1 MANDKYKTR
10 VGINVV
16 EKVISL
22 KEQDQEFLTNKTILS
37 YLGGVSKEFVRDLRE
52 SGELPYYKIRN
63 TIFYKISDVRKM
75 VERHRITIMDYNQAV
90 PSRIIWRRPLMV
102 RQP

>member
-1 MANDKYKTR
+1 MDYKHNKNKKR
-10 VGINVV
+10 IGINVV
-16 EKVISL
+16 EEVISL

-37 YLGGVSKEFVRDLRE
+37 YLGGVSKDFVKDLRE

-75 VERHRITIMDYNQAV
+75 VERHRIV
-90 PSRIIWRRPLMV
+90 
-102 RQP
+102 

>member
-1 MANDKYKTR
+1 MMDYKHNKNKNR
-10 VGINVV
+10 IGINVV

-37 YLGGVSKEFVRDLRE
+37 YLGGVSKDFVKDLRE

-63 TIFYKISDVRKM
+63 IIFYKISDVRK
-75 VERHRITIMDYNQAV
+75 
-90 PSRIIWRRPLMV
+90 W
-102 RQP
+102 

>member
-1 MANDKYKTR
+1 MIWRICVMDYKHNKNKNR
-10 VGINVV
+10 IGINVV

-75 VERHRITIMDYNQAV
+75 VERHRIV
-90 PSRIIWRRPLMV
+90 
-102 RQP
+102 

>member
-1 MANDKYKTR
+1 MIWKICVMDYKKIKYKTR

-52 SGELPYYKIRN
+52 SGGLLYYKIRN

-75 VERHRITIMDYNQAV
+75 VERHRII
-90 PSRIIWRRPLMV
+90 
-102 RQP
+102 

>member
-10 VGINVV
+10 VGINVI

-37 YLGGVSKEFVRDLRE
+37 WWCKQR
-52 SGELPYYKIRN
+52 
-63 TIFYKISDVRKM
+63 FYKKS
-75 VERHRITIMDYNQAV
+75 A
-90 PSRIIWRRPLMV
+90 
-102 RQP
+102 

>member
-10 VGINVV
+10 VGINVI

-22 KEQDQEFLTNKTILS
+22 KEQDQVFLTNKTILS
-37 YLGGVSKEFVRDLRE
+37 YLGGVSRDFIRELRE
-52 SGELPYYKIRN
+52 SGELPFYKIRN

-75 VERHRITIMDYNQAV
+75 VEKHRI
-90 PSRIIWRRPLMV
+90 
-102 RQP
+102 

>member
-1 MANDKYKTR
+1 MANEKYKTR

-75 VERHRITIMDYNQAV
+75 VERHRII
-90 PSRIIWRRPLMV
+90 
-102 RQP
+102 

>member
-10 VGINVV
+10 VGINVI

-37 YLGGVSKEFVRDLRE
+37 YLGGVSRDFIRELQVVNFHIIRFVI
-52 SGELPYYKIRN
+52 PYSIK
-63 TIFYKISDVRKM
+63 S
-75 VERHRITIMDYNQAV
+75 
-90 PSRIIWRRPLMV
+90 LMSEKW
-102 RQP
+102 